1 MPKLT
6 EFFSISQVI
15 PSSRKVGRKL
25 SAAVLAASVVVMGST
40 PALADVPLFEG
51 DNGHL
56 NIGGAMRFRYKWD
69 EDSEK
74 QFKSARLA
82 TDLSRVKLNGEYGN
96 LIGSAQYHFYS
107 RDAIQ
112 FQAIQHAWLGWK
124 LGEDSD
130 IRAGVIQVPLGLLP
144 IASQNFWMNVDYYL
158 GLDDDPDT
166 GIVWQSQNNGHQWH
180 VGVFAGDEYTSSRR
194 VERYS
199 YDVGGNYRERE
210 QLAVRYEHS
219 TQLGSADLKLGSGL
233 RVGKIEHLTTND
245 KELHTAASLHAE
257 LKQGGWLTQLQW
269 KYYHYDVP
277 GNVVDLVGFYDKN
290 IKIASAAHVPTL
302 NVAYT
307 LPNAG
312 WFDGIMC
319 YNNFSSVIASGVG
332 LGESHQNV
340 TGCEITKGKVVTY
353 IDWVASRNAYS
364 GSSGSGFGIYDK
376 NEWGSFLNVNI
387 GYYF

>member
-6 EFFSISQVI
+6 EMFSISQVI

-51 DNGHL
+51 DNGQL
-56 NIGGAMRFRYKWD
+56 NIGGAMRFRYNWNETD
-69 EDSEK
+69 
-74 QFKSARLA
+74 QFKKARLA

-107 RDAIQ
+107 RDTYQ

-124 LGEDSD
+124 LSEDSD

-166 GIVWQSQNNGHQWH
+166 GIVWQYQADGHHWH
-180 VGVFAGDEYTSSRR
+180 MGVFVGDEYTSSRR
-194 VERYS
+194 KERYS
-199 YDVGGNYRERE
+199 YDVGGDYRERE
-210 QLAVRYEHS
+210 QLALRYERS
-219 TQLGSADLKLGSGL
+219 TQVGNFDLKLGSGL
-233 RVGKIEHLTTND
+233 RAGQIEHRISGD
-245 KELHTAASLHAE
+245 KERHIAGSLHAE

-277 GNVVDLVGFYDKN
+277 GNRIDLVGFNDKD
-290 IKIASAAHVPTL
+290 IPIASSAHVPTL

-312 WFDGIMC
+312 WFDAIMC

-340 TGCEITKGKVVTY
+340 TGCEMTKGKVVTY

-364 GSSGSGFGIYDK
+364 GNSGAGFGIHNK